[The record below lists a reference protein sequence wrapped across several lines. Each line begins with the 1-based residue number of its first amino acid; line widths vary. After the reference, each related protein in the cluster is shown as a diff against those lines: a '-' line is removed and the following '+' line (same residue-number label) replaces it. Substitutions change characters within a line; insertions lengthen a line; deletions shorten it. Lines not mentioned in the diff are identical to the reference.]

1 MNRGNRREALAVA
14 QAVHIDHRSCVGRRI
29 RDCRDEDAIQELWN
43 KGVASVGFNFANSP
57 TGSQPLLHLLDVC
70 ELPRLFEKHLLRTVE
85 AKDQEEVLAR
95 GPAP

>member
-1 MNRGNRREALAVA
+1 MPMCS
-14 QAVHIDHRSCVGRRI
+14 RSFGLIYEYTVTRTLTERSVRNSRI
-29 RDCRDEDAIQELWN
+29 WN
-43 KGVASVGFNFANSP
+43 KGIASVGFNFANSP